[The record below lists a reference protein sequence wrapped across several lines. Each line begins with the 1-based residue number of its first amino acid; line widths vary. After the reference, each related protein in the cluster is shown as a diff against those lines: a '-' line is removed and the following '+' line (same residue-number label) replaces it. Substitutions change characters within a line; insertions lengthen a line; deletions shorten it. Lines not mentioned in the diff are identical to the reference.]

1 VKSLSVVLSDARAT
15 EELGRAMAAS
25 LSSRPGFALLLEGD
39 LGAGKTTLV
48 RGLVGALPGAHA
60 AEVASPSF
68 TICNLYPTEPAIAHY
83 DLYRLEGQAPG
94 DDLLDDLETVDTL
107 VIVEWAQYLVG
118 PGRPEERVECLLS
131 SREKGRKAVFRA
143 QGQKAEGFL
152 DSLARKLVAMSVP
165 FQSPTGDD
173 T

>member
-1 VKSLSVVLSDARAT
+1 MKSLAVVLPDAGAT
-15 EELGRAMAAS
+15 EDLGQAMAAS

-48 RGLVGALPGAHA
+48 RGLVSALPGAHA

-68 TICNLYPTEPAIAHY
+68 TICNLYPTEPVIAHY
-83 DLYRLEGQAPG
+83 DLYRLEGQPPG
-94 DDLLDDLETVDTL
+94 DDLLDALDAVDTL
-107 VIVEWAQYLVG
+107 VIVEWAQYLGG
-118 PGRPEERVECLLS
+118 PDRPEERVDCLLS
-131 SREKGRKAVFRA
+131 SLDAGRKAVFRA
-143 QGQKAEGFL
+143 QGQTAEGFL
-152 DSLARKLVAMSVP
+152 EHLAHKLMAMSVP

>member
-1 VKSLSVVLSDARAT
+1 MKGLSIVLPDVGNT

-25 LSSRPGFALLLEGD
+25 LTSRPGFALLLEGD
-39 LGAGKTTLV
+39 LGTGKTTLV

-68 TICNLYPTEPAIAHY
+68 TICNMYPTEPVVAHY
-83 DLYRLEGQAPG
+83 DLYRLEGQPPG
-94 DDLLDDLETVDTL
+94 DDLLDDLEAAETL

-131 SREKGRKAVFRA
+131 SLDMGRKAVFRVH
-143 QGQKAEGFL
+143 GQKAEEF
-152 DSLARKLVAMSVP
+152 LARLERKLLSMSVP